1 MRRVSLLLIIAWL
14 FAPALEG
21 VQRLAWKDLNQ
32 WIGPDKRIRVEMK
45 EKLVLVGI
53 LEEVQ
58 PQSLRVDVRYSSDQR
73 RFARGETNIPYT
85 TISRFAVRKETRKGR
100 KLGMILMLPL
110 AAVGA
115 PAAAQAAG
123 STAGAVAAG
132 ILGAAQ
138 MMGLGY
144 LLGLAVDNMWT
155 DVRLEPPPEPEST
168 EQAPA
173 GDAREEVAG
182 GPVIPIDVIAL
193 P

>member
-14 FAPALEG
+14 FAPVLEG

-32 WIGPDKRIRVEMK
+32 WIGPDKRIRVETK
-45 EKLVLVGI
+45 EKVVLVGI

-58 PQSLRVDVRYSSDQR
+58 PQSLSVDVRYSSNQR
-73 RFARGETNIPYT
+73 RFAKGETIIPYT

-100 KLGMILMLPL
+100 KLGMILMLPF
-110 AAVGA
+110 AVLGA

-155 DVRLEPPPEPEST
+155 DVRLEPPPRSEST
-168 EQAPA
+168 EQEPA